1 MMAVRRTCRLH
12 SSSQLVATRRHAALS
27 CHRFALGHNAA
38 ALRFHDPITKP
49 CQRLSHSSA
58 RRDSSRLSGNDYES
72 AFALLPMSI
81 GGSVIATLLV
91 SAVQGLSQL
100 YRYRN
105 DVRGKLRYP
114 LGLTW
119 GVEHCHFSESQ
130 KLDEHNQEINQEIIR
145 YDDAFDRDQGTI
157 FSSFV
162 DAFLAVALENSD
174 EPELIATLK
183 RVPTIP
189 SLIEKIRRNR
199 EAIREKPQQENTTVF
214 VRICAW
220 MQRISKRRRELE
232 EKTNES
238 IRVLVIG
245 DSLAI
250 GIGCS
255 EVFDASK
262 GLSTSALAL
271 VENTKMPDASSLST
285 EGPVFPRELAQT
297 LSRHFRLPVRWRS
310 AGVDGGDVNDIRSL
324 CMDVVKQECSRKDKP
339 LDIIVVLFGMN
350 DLKRLLSNYEGGINH
365 FRLGID
371 NLLHEIRSHAP
382 GALVVLP
389 EIPFHSNVFPLGLVL
404 DSAMGVWERLK
415 RLVAN
420 NRSNAMY
427 LGLNAQEILNLHRS
441 GQKILVVNDTES
453 DKLVDEHGDSIYDDI
468 SCTSNCRGSEL
479 LSPDHVH
486 PNKILYKKWA
496 ELVGSK
502 LYKKIT
508 TEVQLNNY

>member
-1 MMAVRRTCRLH
+1 MMVIRRTSRLL
-12 SSSQLVATRRHAALS
+12 SSSQLASKRRNTALS
-27 CHRFALGHNAA
+27 CHRVALGHNAA
-38 ALRFHDPITKP
+38 PLRFHNPIIKP
-49 CQRLSHSSA
+49 RQRLSHSSA
-58 RRDSSRLSGNDYES
+58 HRDSPRLPGHEYES

-114 LGLTW
+114 MGLTW
-119 GVEHCHFSESQ
+119 GVEHCPLNESQ
-130 KLDEHNQEINQEIIR
+130 ELDDHNKDVDQERIR
-145 YDDAFDRDQGTI
+145 DDDDVDRDQGTI

-162 DAFLAVALENSD
+162 DAFLAVALENIED
-174 EPELIATLK
+174 PELIAKLK

-199 EAIREKPQQENTTVF
+199 EGIREKTQEESTAVF
-214 VRICAW
+214 VRICALF
-220 MQRISKRRRELE
+220 QRISKRQQQLQ

-250 GIGCS
+250 GVGCS
-255 EVFDASK
+255 EVFDTSK
-262 GLSTSALAL
+262 GSSTSALAL
-271 VENTKMPDASSLST
+271 VENTKMPDNTSLST
-285 EGPVFPRELAQT
+285 EGPVFPRALAQS

-339 LDIIVVLFGMN
+339 VDIIVVLFGMN

-420 NRSNAMY
+420 NQSNAMY
-427 LGLNAQEILNLHRS
+427 LGLNPQEILNLHRS
-441 GQKILVVNDTES
+441 GQKILAEKDTES
-453 DKLVDEHGDSIYDDI
+453 EKLVDEHGDSIIDDL
-468 SCTSNCRGSEL
+468 SRTSKCDGSEL

-486 PNKILYKKWA
+486 PNKILYRKWA

-508 TEVQLNNY
+508 TDVELNNY

>member
-1 MMAVRRTCRLH
+1 MMVLRQTARLL
-12 SSSQLVATRRHAALS
+12 SSSQLAATRRRASLR
-27 CHRFALGHNAA
+27 CHPVP
-38 ALRFHDPITKP
+38 LRHTATPLRVQP
-49 CQRLSHSSA
+49 HQRPSHSSA
-58 RRDSSRLSGNDYES
+58 RRDSSRSPPGNDFES

-81 GGSVIATLLV
+81 GGSIIATLLV

-119 GVEHCHFSESQ
+119 GVEHCQIHESEEVDQ
-130 KLDEHNQEINQEIIR
+130 QDNQHEMEMIR
-145 YDDAFDRDQGTI
+145 CQDDTDREEGTI

-162 DAFLAVALENSD
+162 DAFLAVALKNID
-174 EPELIATLK
+174 EPELLSKFK

-199 EAIREKPQQENTTVF
+199 QVVPETSQEEHTSIA
-214 VRICAW
+214 VRLVALF
-220 MQRISKRRRELE
+220 QRISKRRQQPE

-238 IRVLVIG
+238 LRVLVIG

-255 EVFDASK
+255 EVFDTSQDAS
-262 GLSTSALAL
+262 SSALAL
-271 VENTKMPDASSLST
+271 IENTNITDTSSLST
-285 EGPVFPRELAQT
+285 EGPVFPRALAQS

-310 AGVDGGDVNDIRSL
+310 AGVDGGDVHDIRSL
-324 CMDVVKQECSRKDKP
+324 CMDVVKQECSRTDRP
-339 LDIIVVLFGMN
+339 VDIIVVLFGMN

-382 GALVVLP
+382 GALVVFP

-427 LGLNAQEILNLHRS
+427 LGLNAQEILILHRN
-441 GQKILVVNDTES
+441 GDTILSEKDTES
-453 DKLVDEHGDSIYDDI
+453 QKLVDEHGDSIYDDLDGM
-468 SCTSNCRGSEL
+468 SKCSGSEL

-486 PNKILYKKWA
+486 PNKTLYRKWA

-508 TEVQLNNY
+508 TEVELKQY